1 MKKSVKRIL
10 QKIKQFR
17 LIGYVVIGVSL
28 WKLEQDINSLILKMF
43 FLILFTELSSRGT
56 SKNKIQSIKDEFGI
70 DESLIVEYEDKEKLR
85 VKSLHKQEKEDI
97 EKVNKE
103 IKEHYIDKLQ

>member
-1 MKKSVKRIL
+1 MKKSVKRII
-10 QKIKQFR
+10 QKVKHFR

-43 FLILFTELSSRGT
+43 FLILFTELGSRGT
-56 SKNKIQSIKDEFGI
+56 SKTKIETLKDDFGI
-70 DESLIVEYEDKEKLR
+70 DDTLIVEYEDKEKLR

-103 IKEHYIDKLQ
+103 IKEHYIDKL